1 MVYLVLGKVFISL
14 WHNLY
19 AFGQNFHCCTKW
31 PNIENTIWSLWPQRT
46 FAMQREEA
54 IFSLLRR
61 HSTLA
66 IKRDGTFNDQ
76 RIFDRRSTN
85 LQIHTF
91 VRVRD
96 FSNFDTSHSGK
107 WRGGRQVII
116 SSLLSSSERQ
126 LSLPEDVQL
135 LLRLLLSHRQDLLRL
150 AHRRGS
156 SNPRV
161 DII

>member
-96 FSNFDTSHSGK
+96 FSNFTHSKVSALACPSIRWRESGCGVRTKNCWNFWGKCCKTIFYFSSWLRCVQFCATSETAIHK
-107 WRGGRQVII
+107 F
-116 SSLLSSSERQ
+116 
-126 LSLPEDVQL
+126 
-135 LLRLLLSHRQDLLRL
+135 
-150 AHRRGS
+150 
-156 SNPRV
+156 
-161 DII
+161 